1 MAHATPLSRRSLLAI
16 SAAAAAGAASS
27 SPSGALAQ
35 AIAPNPDAPLLEL
48 CSQWEAHRLEYHR
61 SSNELSNAEGA
72 AVDKHRHL
80 GMPALWA
87 EVDRDPAYIEAD
99 QRVTNLVRRS
109 RELFETIG
117 QMRAV
122 TMEGIMAKARVTL
135 GECFEDGGID
145 DEAATVLN
153 EGVTPQYMALTLV
166 RDLLAM
172 RSAEEA

>member
-1 MAHATPLSRRSLLAI
+1 
-16 SAAAAAGAASS
+16 
-27 SPSGALAQ
+27 
-35 AIAPNPDAPLLEL
+35 
-48 CSQWEAHRLEYHR
+48 
-61 SSNELSNAEGA
+61 
-72 AVDKHRHL
+72 
-80 GMPALWA
+80 MPALWA